1 MDAVPDGPHE
11 ESTIP
16 QAGLRLLRLGLYQ
29 FETAEILDLRGLP
42 PARGAPDNVAMGLP
56 GVNRW
61 TALLAAL
68 EQGLLERETA
78 ARVLLLAAL
87 AGEHVLLIGPPGTA
101 KSELARRLH
110 RVIGSAGYFERLL
123 TRFSTPEELFGPLSL
138 KSLED
143 DRYERLT
150 TGFLPT
156 AGIAF
161 LDEVFKANSAILNA
175 LLTLLNEREF
185 DNGSG
190 RVKTPLVSVVGASNE
205 LPTDESLQA
214 FFDRFLLRVP
224 VAPVGDASFA
234 ALLSLGDAPPA
245 AVTPLAQS
253 EREAVEAKASSVALG
268 DELIEGCR
276 RLRTWL
282 AARGQTMSD
291 RRWRQWMALMRVA
304 AASEG
309 RTQLDALDLWLA
321 PFVAAAAPKEM
332 AALEAWFAGE
342 LIGAVAHDAP
352 WLARAVEAFEQ
363 QLQIETSAQD
373 DPDAANAAGK
383 LALAR
388 SIGIGGAGA
397 GDEPGMLRIVSS
409 ALEEQMRRRYSRAHI
424 NARMAQ
430 IDEVIA
436 QLDNNQLRVRGE
448 RDALAQR
455 LAGRVWLPP
464 RLAARLV
471 DAHDATL
478 AMLAERRARLATARD
493 GFAALPLDPQLPAVA
508 PAPVVTEALA

>member
-1 MDAVPDGPHE
+1 MPVGPHE
-11 ESTIP
+11 RATIP
-16 QAGLRLLRLGLYQ
+16 QPGIPLRSPGMYQ
-29 FETAEILDLRGLP
+29 CETAEILDLRGLP
-42 PARGAPDNVAMGLP
+42 PARGARDNGAMGLP
-56 GVNRW
+56 EVNRW
-61 TALLAAL
+61 TTLLAAL
-68 EQGLLERETA
+68 EQGLLERESA
-78 ARVLLLAAL
+78 SRVLLLAAL

-234 ALLSLGDAPPA
+234 ALLSLNDAAPLS
-245 AVTPLAQS
+245 VTPLAEA
-253 EREAVEAKASSVALG
+253 ERAAVEALSSSVALG
-268 DELIEGCR
+268 AELIDGCQ
-276 RLRTWL
+276 RLRVWL
-282 AARGQTMSD
+282 AARGQPMSD
-291 RRWRQWMALMRVA
+291 RRWRQWIALMRVA

-321 PFVAAAAPKEM
+321 PFVAAAAPPEM
-332 AALEAWFAGE
+332 AALEDWFASE

-352 WLARAVEAFEQ
+352 WLTRAVEAFEQ
-363 QLQIETSAQD
+363 QLQIELSAQD
-373 DPDAANAAGK
+373 DPDAGNAAGK

-388 SIGIGGAGA
+388 SIGIGSGAA
-397 GDEPGMLRIVSS
+397 GDEPGMLRIMAS
-409 ALEEQMRRRYSRAHI
+409 ALEEQLRRRYSRTHI
-424 NARMAQ
+424 DARVAQ

-436 QLDNNQLRVRGE
+436 QVDAQRERVQGE
-448 RDALAQR
+448 RDALAGR

-471 DAHDATL
+471 GAHEATL
-478 AMLAERRARLATARD
+478 AMLAERRLRLVAARE

-508 PAPVVTEALA
+508 PAPVVIEEPA